1 MIDQVKK
8 ILHDRE
14 HASRLLVEKLHSY
27 KNSNAVIV
35 AIPPG
40 GIPVG
45 NQLALSLQLPL
56 ETMIVKPIKHPAHS
70 ERSIGAVTVSDVFLQ
85 ESACAIPQHYIY
97 HQIHQLQHQIKIE
110 TEAQLSRIPKQNL
123 KDRPVIICDT
133 LISHVDSLS
142 ACLQSIR
149 AQKPSRIIVA
159 TLLATSKAAFFMT
172 GQEIEFHY
180 INMILNRDHDI
191 QFELCEDENE
201 ILSPYRPFSELFS
214 FN

>member
-14 HASRLLVEKLHSY
+14 HASRLLVEKLYSY

-45 NQLALSLQLPL
+45 NQLAFSLQLPL
-56 ETMIVKPIKHPAHS
+56 EVMIVKPIKHPAHC
-70 ERSIGAVTVSDVFLQ
+70 EQSIGAVTVSDVFLQ
-85 ESACAIPQHYIY
+85 EGASAIPQHYIY
-97 HQIHQLQHQIKIE
+97 HQIQQLQHQIKIE
-110 TEAQLSRIPKQNL
+110 TGAQPGSTPKQNL

-133 LISHVDSLS
+133 LICHVDSLS

-159 TLLATSKAAFFMT
+159 TLLATSKTAFFLT
-172 GQEIEFHY
+172 DQEIEFHY
-180 INMILNRDHDI
+180 VSMILHRDHDI
-191 QFELCEDENE
+191 AIEWCDDENE
-201 ILSPYRPFSELFS
+201 MPPHRPFSGLFS
-214 FN
+214 SN